1 MQHRDKIDNVFASTK
16 ASDLLTWMQVHAYV
30 DEKFA
35 LALLDRFWT
44 PEQED
49 EKAMVERCFMN
60 PSYMEGLKYNWT
72 AIEKDLAQ
80 LMPTLEKAYKDG
92 EFIKAA
98 YLAGYII
105 TITCKAYREDF
116 YTQYQERIR
125 PVMEYVRRA
134 VEIVREV
141 LIDGNEVDEDSKIGI
156 LSEITKELE
165 EVKDVPVFRIDRFLE
180 EAYCVTMPMKAY
192 VSYVNKLL
200 KRKRDGYRDFHVK
213 NKTKCLLKNGC
224 WDKVKE
230 FLEKE
235 VGDENVRAYYVEL
248 LIEHKEFRRALEVAE
263 APDFSIYVRDWIARQ
278 IKILDLINDEAL
290 TIDFCRRHFM
300 TSNYRWEY
308 FKKLKKTVPESE
320 WKGFVEELL
329 KECDFKSDI
338 DRAEIKIYIE
348 EMMLDK
354 VYPYCERSGVH
365 SVIENLKHFRTYLT
379 EEQQET
385 LARLYS
391 DWVIERSQ
399 SEDINSR
406 REYKSVASWV
416 KNLADCSPAGA
427 KEAKKLL
434 RTLLSYHSNR
444 PAMIQELH
452 SIRF

>member
-1 MQHRDKIDNVFASTK
+1 MQHRDKIDKVFASTE
-16 ASDLLTWMQVHAYV
+16 ASDLLSWMQVHAYV

-44 PEQED
+44 PDQED
-49 EKAMVERCFMN
+49 EKSMVERCFMN

-72 AIEKDLAQ
+72 AIEQDLTK
-80 LMPTLEKAYKDG
+80 LMPTLEKTYKEG
-92 EFIKAA
+92 EFIRAA
-98 YLAGYII
+98 YLDGYII
-105 TITCKAYREDF
+105 ATPCKAYREDF

-141 LIDGNEVDEDSKIGI
+141 LIDGEAVDEDSKTGI

-192 VSYVNKLL
+192 ISYVNKLL
-200 KRKRDGYRDFHVK
+200 KRKRDVCRDFHVK

-224 WDKVKE
+224 WIKAKE
-230 FLEKE
+230 FLDKE
-235 VGDENVRAYYVEL
+235 VGDDSVRAFYVDL
-248 LIEHKEFRRALEVAE
+248 LIDHEEFRKALEVSE
-263 APDFSIYVRDWIARQ
+263 VPKTTLGIDSWIARQ
-278 IKILDLINDEAL
+278 LKILDLINDDAL
-290 TIDFCRRHFM
+290 TIEFCHRNFM
-300 TSNYRWEY
+300 MSYHRWEY

-320 WKGFVEELL
+320 WKGFLDDLL
-329 KECDFKSDI
+329 HDCDFYCDE
-338 DRAEIKIYIE
+338 DRAEIKIYIDE
-348 EMMLDK
+348 GMEVR
-354 VYPYCERSGVH
+354 VYPFCERKGVH
-365 SVIENLKHFRTYLT
+365 AVIENLKHFRTYLT

-391 DWVIERSQ
+391 DWVFERSK
-399 SEDINSR
+399 SGDINSR
-406 REYKSVASWV
+406 RDYQYVARWV
-416 KNLADCSPAGA
+416 KELADSSPAGA

-444 PAMIQELH
+444 PAMLQELS